1 MSDAIKNNI
10 KRAREYTSMELS
22 LALKPWRQVT
32 LYKRQHS
39 FVLPQ
44 FELEQKHLAHQQSE
58 EEAALHE
65 YRNRINEYEQ
75 GLTNGKNWE
84 YYKKV
89 VNPYELVYTQ
99 KKYDN
104 FPESIC
110 TLKPLS
116 RSYFK
121 MLEIFDIIQFR
132 NMFPWDEPIKSA
144 HVCEGPGGF
153 IEALFDEAHRDGRR
167 VQTSIAMTLRSSQ
180 TNVPGWKRASQF
192 LQKNRNIKI
201 IYGEDNTGN
210 ILKASNQQYFIDYS
224 TNAKYGGKVH
234 LFTADGGFD
243 FSCNYENQEQLIFPL
258 LIASTKIGLEVLK
271 PGGVFVLKLFDFY
284 QKSTTDLLY
293 FLSLHFQEWTLYKP
307 AMSRPCNPEQYFIGK
322 GFLGCSDE
330 VLDVMRVWC
339 SMVEH
344 AQPVEYLYKA
354 EYPHDFQKM
363 LEKLRTNSFESQIA
377 YLEWVFFLIDRNDE
391 QLEQQF
397 LRRNEKTSQEWCERF
412 HVPISLSYYP
422 SAEESHTCPPISGPQ
437 SPRPDAGKDDPLP
450 CGPAL

>member
-1 MSDAIKNNI
+1 
-10 KRAREYTSMELS
+10 MES
-22 LALKPWRQVT
+22 SVPKEAVKPWTQVT
-32 LYKRQHS
+32 LCKRQHLFS
-39 FVLPQ
+39 LPQ
-44 FELEQKHLAHQQSE
+44 FELEPKPQEHPQSQE
-58 EEAALHE
+58 EVTLHD
-65 YRNRINEYEQ
+65 YRNRIHEYEMR
-75 GLTNGKNWE
+75 LSNGKNWE

-104 FPESIC
+104 FPDSIC

-121 MLEIFDIIQFR
+121 MLEIFEIIRFR
-132 NMFPWDEPIKSA
+132 ELFPSNESVKSA

-153 IEALFDEAHRDGRR
+153 IEALFEEMAQHGRR

-210 ILKASNQQYFIDYS
+210 ILKTENQQYFIDYC
-224 TNAKYGGKVH
+224 TNTKYGGKVH

-243 FSCNYENQEQLIFPL
+243 FSCDYENQEQLIFPL
-258 LIASTKIGLEVLK
+258 LMASTKIGLEVLR

-284 QKSTTDLLY
+284 QRSTTDLVY

-307 AMSRPCNPEQYFIGK
+307 AMSRPCNPEHYFVGK

-339 SMVEH
+339 SMVENK
-344 AQPVEYLYKA
+344 QPLDNLYKG
-354 EYPHDFQKM
+354 EYPKDFKKTLEELRTESFQSQISY
-363 LEKLRTNSFESQIA
+363 LEK
-377 YLEWVFFLIDRNDE
+377 VFLLIDKDDE
-391 QLEQQF
+391 QLVQEF
-397 LRRNEKTSQEWCERF
+397 LKRNEKTSQEWCLRF
-412 HVPISLSYYP
+412 HVPISSNHCP
-422 SAEESHTCPPISGPQ
+422 SAEESRTCPPISDPQ
-437 SPRPDAGKDDPLP
+437 
-450 CGPAL
+450 

>member
-1 MSDAIKNNI
+1 
-10 KRAREYTSMELS
+10 MELS
-22 LALKPWRQVT
+22 SALKPWRQVV
-32 LYKRQHS
+32 LCKRHHS
-39 FVLPQ
+39 FVLSQ
-44 FELEQKHLAHQQSE
+44 FELEPKQITHQQSE
-58 EEAALHE
+58 EEGALHE
-65 YRNRINEYEQ
+65 YRNRINEYEK

-99 KKYDN
+99 KKYEN

-121 MLEIFDIIQFR
+121 MLEIFDILQFR
-132 NMFPWDEPIKSA
+132 KMIPYDEPIKSA

-153 IEALFDEAHRDGRR
+153 IEALFDEAQRDGRR
-167 VQTSIAMTLRSSQ
+167 IQTSIAMTLRSSQ

-210 ILKASNQQYFIDYS
+210 ILRACNQQYFIDYS
-224 TNAKYGGKVH
+224 TNPKYGGKVH

-243 FSCNYENQEQLIFPL
+243 FSCDYENQEQLIFPL
-258 LIASTKIGLEVLK
+258 LMASTKIGLEVLK
-271 PGGVFVLKLFDFY
+271 PGGIFVLKLFDFY

-307 AMSRPCNPEQYFIGK
+307 AMSRPCNPEQYFLGK

-330 VLDVMRVWC
+330 VLDVMRIWC
-339 SMVEH
+339 SMVENK
-344 AQPVEYLYKA
+344 QPLDYLCKA
-354 EYPHDFQKM
+354 EYPKEFQKT
-363 LEKLRTNSFESQIA
+363 LERLRKDSFESQIS
-377 YLEWVFFLIDRNDE
+377 YLEKVFFLINRDDE
-391 QLEQQF
+391 QLVQHF
-397 LRRNEKTSQEWCERF
+397 LRRNAMTSQEWCERF
-412 HVPISLSYYP
+412 HVPISWSHCP
-422 SAEESHTCPPISGPQ
+422 SVEESQICPPVSGPQ
-437 SPRPDAGKDDPLP
+437 SPRPDAEKGDPRP
-450 CGPAL
+450 CDPAS